1 MSKLPE
7 LSQIDLA
14 KVESYER
21 KNQNR
26 NTVLSRI
33 SALRGREP
41 WPRYDELT
49 VAEIEAVLDEGDEQR
64 SNAALEYERTHRNRA
79 RSDHSAKR
87 PTPDHATL
95 HPTSRDYGRQSQIS
109 LRASSSAIMRAMA
122 AGSGRRVQE

>member
-79 RSDHSAKR
+79 GVITARNGQR
-87 PTPDHATL
+87 PTTQPST
-95 HPTSRDYGRQSQIS
+95 
-109 LRASSSAIMRAMA
+109 
-122 AGSGRRVQE
+122 RRGAVT